1 MLRTTHDAR
10 RTMSS
15 ELTHARRQLY
25 ERGDH
30 KLRDLAVRLPFLIE
44 DVRHLK
50 SRAHVGW
57 KVGVHRKLRL
67 RLPAVHIGHTR
78 RLARA
83 LQTGGVVGHRIPG
96 RRADVRPPAP
106 HFWRPERE

>member
-78 RLARA
+78 RLLVHRFRA
-83 LQTGGVVGHRIPG
+83 PIAKPG
-96 RRADVRPPAP
+96 AEIRHQAT
-106 HFWRPERE
+106 E

>member
-1 MLRTTHDAR
+1 MLRTTHHAR

-57 KVGVHRKLRL
+57 RVGVHRKLRL
-67 RLPAVHIGHTR
+67 RLPAVHMGH
-78 RLARA
+78 ARA
-83 LQTGGVVGHRIPG
+83 LASAVRTGGGAGHSIPG
-96 RRADVRPPAP
+96 WRAHVRPPP
-106 HFWRPERE
+106 SHHW